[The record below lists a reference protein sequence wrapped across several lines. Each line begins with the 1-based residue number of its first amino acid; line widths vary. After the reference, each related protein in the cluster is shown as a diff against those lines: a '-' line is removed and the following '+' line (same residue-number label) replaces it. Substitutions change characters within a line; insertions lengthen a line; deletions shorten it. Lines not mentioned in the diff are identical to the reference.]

1 MMTHKTAIQDR
12 LAGPELWLL
21 SLATVVLAIGA
32 LLVIMWEPAAL
43 GVALAVGLMAIG
55 ARGLFGHIKESAHRR
70 AEASTAVAST
80 GLAIAAISVAPLL
93 LFALLWAALLGLLG
107 ITWILNA
114 IGLI

>member
-1 MMTHKTAIQDR
+1 MRTHRANLQER

-55 ARGLFGHIKESAHRR
+55 ARGLFGRINESAHQR

-93 LFALLWAALLGLLG
+93 LFAFLWAALLALLG
-107 ITWILNA
+107 VTWVLNA
-114 IGLI
+114 IGVI

>member
-1 MMTHKTAIQDR
+1 MSTHPTRIQDR
-12 LAGPELWLL
+12 LAGPEMWLL
-21 SLATVVLAIGA
+21 SLATVVLGIGA

-55 ARGLFGHIKESAHRR
+55 ARGLFGKIKESAHQR

-80 GLAIAAISVAPLL
+80 GMVIAAISVAPLI
-93 LFALLWAALLGLLG
+93 LFALLWASLLALLGVTWLL
-107 ITWILNA
+107 TA